1 MSEGHDNGVNRI
13 ATGDGGRE
21 TGARGAPSSQL
32 PPPNPGPRSGPR
44 ARRALNW
51 WTQRWIEAL
60 EAFGWEARLKRGR
73 TYARSGRVQSIDI
86 QPGRVTALVRGSRPQ
101 PYRVRIE
108 LPPLSDEVWQRV
120 ADLLARQARF
130 AASLLAGEMPL
141 TIDDAFAS
149 AGARLFPQ
157 PSEKLVTDCSCPDW
171 ANPCKHIAAVHYVLG
186 REFDGDPFLLFRLRG
201 RSKKTFMADL
211 RARRAKADRAST
223 TDEAL
228 RPEAEV
234 EVDQADRPL
243 MASPD
248 RFWTLGDEF
257 DELRFT
263 IEAPP
268 VPEAVVK
275 RLGSPLAGREGELAE
290 AELARLYRLIS
301 ERAIKLAYEE
311 S

>member
-1 MSEGHDNGVNRI
+1 
-13 ATGDGGRE
+13 
-21 TGARGAPSSQL
+21 
-32 PPPNPGPRSGPR
+32 
-44 ARRALNW
+44 
-51 WTQRWIEAL
+51 
-60 EAFGWEARLKRGR
+60 
-73 TYARSGRVQSIDI
+73 
-86 QPGRVTALVRGSRPQ
+86 
-101 PYRVRIE
+101 VRIE

-157 PSEKLVTDCSCPDW
+157 PSEKLVADCSCPDW

-201 RSKKTFMADL
+201 RSKKTFIADL

-223 TDEAL
+223 TDGAQ
-228 RPEAEV
+228 RPKA
-234 EVDQADRPL
+234 EVDQEDWPSI
-243 MASPD
+243 ASPD

-257 DELRFT
+257 DELRFN
-263 IEAPP
+263 IDAPP

>member
-1 MSEGHDNGVNRI
+1 MSEGHDNGVNRL

-21 TGARGAPSSQL
+21 T
-32 PPPNPGPRSGPR
+32 GPRSGPR
-44 ARRALNW
+44 ARRAPNW

-73 TYARSGRVQSIDI
+73 TYARSGRVQSIDV
-86 QPGRVTALVRGSRPQ
+86 QPGRVTAFVRGSRLQ

-108 LPPLSDEVWQRV
+108 LPPLPDEVWQRV

-157 PSEKLVTDCSCPDW
+157 PSEKLVADCSCPDW

-211 RARRAKADRAST
+211 RARRAKADRASA

-228 RPEAEV
+228 RPEAEA
-234 EVDQADRPL
+234 EVDQADLPL
-243 MASPD
+243 TASLD
-248 RFWTLGDEF
+248 RFWTLDDEF
-257 DELRFT
+257 DELRFN

-301 ERAIKLAYEE
+301 QRAIKLAYSDEP
-311 S
+311 SN